1 MGIGKGNLITFE
13 GIEGSGKST
22 QLNEVYKFLK
32 KRKIKC
38 IKTREPGGTRLAE
51 KIRKLIIKDLKNN
64 EDNLTEL
71 LLLFAARSNHFL
83 KIKKFIKKG
92 YLVLCDRYIDST
104 YAYQHYEQGQDIKLI
119 NFLQNLI
126 SKKSFPKIT
135 FFIDIPVKISKLRV
149 KGRGRL
155 DRFDQYGEKKLNK
168 LRKSFVNLTKKH
180 NRIIK
185 IDGTKNKKDIT
196 IQIVDYLIKK
206 NVIKNFK

>member
-1 MGIGKGNLITFE
+1 MGIEKGNLITFE

-38 IKTREPGGTRLAE
+38 IKTREPGGTKLAE

-83 KIKKFIKKG
+83 KIKKLIKKG
-92 YLVLCDRYIDST
+92 YLVLCDRYVDST

-168 LRKSFVNLTKKH
+168 LRKSFINLTKKH

-196 IQIVDYLIKK
+196 IQIVNYLIKK

>member
-83 KIKKFIKKG
+83 KIKKLIKKG

-104 YAYQHYEQGQDIKLI
+104 YVYQHYEQGQDIKLI

-168 LRKSFVNLTKKH
+168 LRKSFINLTKKH

-196 IQIVDYLIKK
+196 IQIVNYLIKK

>member
-83 KIKKFIKKG
+83 KIKKLIKKG

-155 DRFDQYGEKKLNK
+155 DRFDQYGEKKLNN
-168 LRKSFVNLTKKH
+168 LRKSFINLTKKH

-196 IQIVDYLIKK
+196 IQIVNYLIKK

>member
-83 KIKKFIKKG
+83 KIKKLIKKG

-168 LRKSFVNLTKKH
+168 LRKSFINLTKKH

-196 IQIVDYLIKK
+196 IQIVNHLIKN

>member
-1 MGIGKGNLITFE
+1 MGIEKGNLITFE

-83 KIKKFIKKG
+83 KIKKLIKRG

-155 DRFDQYGEKKLNK
+155 DRFDKYGEKKLNK
-168 LRKSFVNLTKKH
+168 LRKSFINLTKKH

-196 IQIVDYLIKK
+196 IQIVNYLIKK

>member
-1 MGIGKGNLITFE
+1 MGIKKGNLITFE

-32 KRKIKC
+32 KRKINC

-83 KIKKFIKKG
+83 KIKKLIKKG

-155 DRFDQYGEKKLNK
+155 DRFDKYGEKKLNK
-168 LRKSFVNLTKKH
+168 LRKSFINLTKKH

-196 IQIVDYLIKK
+196 IQIVNYLIEK

>member
-22 QLNEVYKFLK
+22 QLNDVYKFLK

-168 LRKSFVNLTKKH
+168 LRKSFINLTKKH

-196 IQIVDYLIKK
+196 IEIVNYLIKK

>member
-83 KIKKFIKKG
+83 KIKKLIKKG

-104 YAYQHYEQGQDIKLI
+104 YAYQHYEQGQDLKLI

-135 FFIDIPVKISKLRV
+135 FFIDIPVKTSKLRV

-168 LRKSFVNLTKKH
+168 LRKSFINLTKKH

-196 IQIVDYLIKK
+196 IQIVNYLIKK

>member
-1 MGIGKGNLITFE
+1 MGIVKGNLISFE

-83 KIKKFIKKG
+83 KIKKLIKKG

-168 LRKSFVNLTKKH
+168 LRKSFINLTKKH

-196 IQIVDYLIKK
+196 IQIVNYLIKK

>member
-104 YAYQHYEQGQDIKLI
+104 YAYQHYEQEQDIKLI

-135 FFIDIPVKISKLRV
+135 FFIDIPVKTSKLRV

-155 DRFDQYGEKKLNK
+155 DRFDKYGEKKLNK
-168 LRKSFVNLTKKH
+168 LRKSFINLTKKH

-185 IDGTKNKKDIT
+185 IDGAKNKKDIT
-196 IQIVDYLIKK
+196 MQIVNYLIKK

>member
-83 KIKKFIKKG
+83 KIKKLIKKG

-135 FFIDIPVKISKLRV
+135 FFIDIPVKTSKLRV
-149 KGRGRL
+149 KSRGSL
-155 DRFDQYGEKKLNK
+155 DRFDKYGEKKLNK
-168 LRKSFVNLTKKH
+168 LRKSFINLTKKH

>member
-22 QLNEVYKFLK
+22 QLNDVYKFLK

-168 LRKSFVNLTKKH
+168 LRKSFINLTKKH

-196 IQIVDYLIKK
+196 IQIVNYLIKK

>member
-1 MGIGKGNLITFE
+1 MGIVKGNLISFE

-22 QLNEVYKFLK
+22 QLNEVYNFLK

-51 KIRKLIIKDLKNN
+51 KIRKIIIKDLKNN

-83 KIKKFIKKG
+83 KIKKLIKRG

-135 FFIDIPVKISKLRV
+135 FFIDIPVKTSKLRV
-149 KGRGRL
+149 KDRGRL
-155 DRFDQYGEKKLNK
+155 DRFDKYGEKKLNK
-168 LRKSFVNLTKKH
+168 LRKSFINLTKKH
-180 NRIIK
+180 SRIIK

-196 IQIVDYLIKK
+196 IQIVNYLIKK

>member
-71 LLLFAARSNHFL
+71 LLLFSARSNHFL

-168 LRKSFVNLTKKH
+168 LRKSFINLTKKH

-196 IQIVDYLIKK
+196 IQIVNYLIKK

>member
-83 KIKKFIKKG
+83 KIKKLIKKG

-135 FFIDIPVKISKLRV
+135 FFIDIPIKISKLRV

-168 LRKSFVNLTKKH
+168 LRKSFINLTKKH

-196 IQIVDYLIKK
+196 IQIVNYLIKK

>member
-1 MGIGKGNLITFE
+1 MGIVKGNLISFE

-22 QLNEVYKFLK
+22 QLNEVYNFLK

-83 KIKKFIKKG
+83 KIKKLIKKG

-135 FFIDIPVKISKLRV
+135 FFIDVPVKISKLRV

-155 DRFDQYGEKKLNK
+155 DRFDKYGEKKLNK
-168 LRKSFVNLTKKH
+168 LRKSFINLTKKH

-196 IQIVDYLIKK
+196 MQIVNYLVKK

>member
-1 MGIGKGNLITFE
+1 MGLEKGNLITFE

-22 QLNEVYKFLK
+22 QLHEVYKFLK

-83 KIKKFIKKG
+83 KIKKLIKKG

-135 FFIDIPVKISKLRV
+135 FFIDIPIKISKLRV
-149 KGRGRL
+149 KGRGAL

-168 LRKSFVNLTKKH
+168 LRKSFINLTKKH

-196 IQIVDYLIKK
+196 IEIVNYLIKK

>member
-71 LLLFAARSNHFL
+71 LLIFAARSNHFL
-83 KIKKFIKKG
+83 KIKKLIKKG

-168 LRKSFVNLTKKH
+168 LRKSFINLTKKH

-196 IQIVDYLIKK
+196 IQIVNYLIKK

>member
-1 MGIGKGNLITFE
+1 MGIVKGNLISFE

-22 QLNEVYKFLK
+22 QLNEVYNFLK

-83 KIKKFIKKG
+83 KIKKLIKRG

-135 FFIDIPVKISKLRV
+135 FFIDVPVKISKLRV

-155 DRFDQYGEKKLNK
+155 DRFDKYGEKKLNK
-168 LRKSFVNLTKKH
+168 LRKSFINLTKKH

-196 IQIVDYLIKK
+196 IQIVNYLIKK

>member
-22 QLNEVYKFLK
+22 QLNDVYKFLK

-83 KIKKFIKKG
+83 KIKKLIKKG

-168 LRKSFVNLTKKH
+168 LRKSFINLTKKH

>member
-1 MGIGKGNLITFE
+1 MGIRKGNLITFE

-38 IKTREPGGTRLAE
+38 VKTREPGGTRLAE

-83 KIKKFIKKG
+83 KIKKLIKKG

-168 LRKSFVNLTKKH
+168 LRKSFINLTKKH

-196 IQIVDYLIKK
+196 IQIVNYLIKK

>member
-83 KIKKFIKKG
+83 KIKKLIKKG

-149 KGRGRL
+149 KGRGKL

-168 LRKSFVNLTKKH
+168 LRKSFINLTKKH

-196 IQIVDYLIKK
+196 IEIVNYLIKK

>member
-83 KIKKFIKKG
+83 KIKKLIKKG

-104 YAYQHYEQGQDIKLI
+104 YAYQHYEQGQDLKLI

-135 FFIDIPVKISKLRV
+135 FFIDIPVKTSKLRV
-149 KGRGRL
+149 KDRGRL
-155 DRFDQYGEKKLNK
+155 DRFDKYGEKKLNK
-168 LRKSFVNLTKKH
+168 LRKSFINLTKKH

-196 IQIVDYLIKK
+196 IQIVNCLIKK

>member
-1 MGIGKGNLITFE
+1 MGIVKGNLISFE

-83 KIKKFIKKG
+83 KIKKLIKRG

-155 DRFDQYGEKKLNK
+155 DRFDKYGEKKLNK
-168 LRKSFVNLTKKH
+168 LRKSFINLTKKH

-196 IQIVDYLIKK
+196 IQIVNCLIKK

>member
-22 QLNEVYKFLK
+22 QLNEVYKYLQ

-38 IKTREPGGTRLAE
+38 IKTREPGGTKLAE

-71 LLLFAARSNHFL
+71 LLLFAARFNNFL
-83 KIKKFIKKG
+83 KIKKFIKKE

-135 FFIDIPVKISKLRV
+135 FFIDIPVKISKLRI

-155 DRFDQYGEKKLNK
+155 DRFDEYGEKKLNK
-168 LRKSFVNLTKKH
+168 LRKSFINLTKKH

-196 IQIVDYLIKK
+196 IQIVNHLIKK

>member
-51 KIRKLIIKDLKNN
+51 KIRKIIIKDLKNN
-64 EDNLTEL
+64 QDNLTEL

-83 KIKKFIKKG
+83 KIKKLIKKG

-135 FFIDIPVKISKLRV
+135 FFIDIPVKTSKLRV

-155 DRFDQYGEKKLNK
+155 DRFDKYGEKKLNK
-168 LRKSFVNLTKKH
+168 LRKSFINLTKKH

-196 IQIVDYLIKK
+196 IQIVNYLIKK